1 MKMLIKNI
9 EYLDKSEGEGFI
21 TICSEKIIIE
31 KCFIYASH
39 PLKIRN
45 NDIVNIKRLDNLNC
59 DSKNNNLYISRE
71 KIEYI
76 KYDEISGI
84 YIICCMLIDKDNNI
98 GIIGDIEISIDGY
111 LPGDSK
117 NGDYIIFNATRI
129 DLDEEN
135 IVKIGVNV

>member
-1 MKMLIKNI
+1 MRMQIKNI
-9 EYLDKSEGEGFI
+9 EYLDEAEGEGFI
-21 TICSEKIIIE
+21 TLSSEKIIIE

-45 NDIVNIKRLDNLNC
+45 NDILNIKRLDSLNC
-59 DSKNNNLYISRE
+59 DSKNNNSYISSE
-71 KIEYI
+71 KIAYI
-76 KYDEISGI
+76 KYDEISDI
-84 YIICCMLIDKDNNI
+84 YTICCMLIDKDNNI

-111 LPGDSK
+111 LPGDSI

-135 IVKIGVNV
+135 VVMIGVNV

>member
-1 MKMLIKNI
+1 MK
-9 EYLDKSEGEGFI
+9 
-21 TICSEKIIIE
+21 
-31 KCFIYASH
+31 
-39 PLKIRN
+39 
-45 NDIVNIKRLDNLNC
+45 
-59 DSKNNNLYISRE
+59 
-71 KIEYI
+71 
-76 KYDEISGI
+76 
-84 YIICCMLIDKDNNI
+84 MLIDKDNNI